1 MTTGRVGLALIAVSL
16 WLAGA
21 TISQSAPTN
30 PAVRVVADFT
40 AAYNAKDVRQLVSL
54 YAPDALMVSEG
65 GSAEGRERIE
75 ARLSAGMQRGNT
87 IAKLQPE
94 KSETSGD
101 LSYTEG
107 TAEIIS
113 GDQHLQRHYVVI
125 VRTTDSRNEIVI
137 HYSLPSIAKSAG
149 P

>member
-1 MTTGRVGLALIAVSL
+1 MTIGRVGLALIGLSL
-16 WLAGA
+16 WLAVA
-21 TISQSAPTN
+21 AVSQSAPTN
-30 PAVRVVADFT
+30 SAVRVVEEFT
-40 AAYNAKDVRQLVSL
+40 AAYNAKDVKTLVSL

-75 ARLSAGMQRGNT
+75 ARLSAGVQRGNT

-94 KSETSGD
+94 KSDTSGD

-107 TAEIIS
+107 SAEIIS
-113 GDQHLQRHYVVI
+113 GDQHLQRHYLVI
-125 VRTTDSRNEIVI
+125 VRTIGSRNEIVI
-137 HYSLPSIAKSAG
+137 HYSLPSVVKEHL

>member
-1 MTTGRVGLALIAVSL
+1 MTTGRVGLTLIAVSL

-30 PAVRVVADFT
+30 PAVRVVAEFT
-40 AAYNAKDVRQLVSL
+40 AAYNAKDVKKLVSL

-65 GSAEGRERIE
+65 GSAEGQERIE

-137 HYSLPSIAKSAG
+137 HYSLPSIARSAG